1 MNGQKSTLTFDTQDR
16 QIVIR
21 IPMGRRIARVIYRLY
36 MMLHDER
43 RRRNEDGLQTA
54 YHRASSENNG

>member
-1 MNGQKSTLTFDTQDR
+1 MSGQKSTMTLDTQDR

-36 MMLHDER
+36 MMLHDEGQR
-43 RRRNEDGLQTA
+43 RTKP
-54 YHRASSENNG
+54 

>member
-1 MNGQKSTLTFDTQDR
+1 MSGQKSTLTLDTQDR

-21 IPMGRRIARVIYRLY
+21 IPMGRRFARVIYRLY

-43 RRRNEDGLQTA
+43 RRRTEP
-54 YHRASSENNG
+54 

>member
-1 MNGQKSTLTFDTQDR
+1 MSGQKSTLTLDTQDR

-43 RRRNEDGLQTA
+43 RRRTEP
-54 YHRASSENNG
+54 